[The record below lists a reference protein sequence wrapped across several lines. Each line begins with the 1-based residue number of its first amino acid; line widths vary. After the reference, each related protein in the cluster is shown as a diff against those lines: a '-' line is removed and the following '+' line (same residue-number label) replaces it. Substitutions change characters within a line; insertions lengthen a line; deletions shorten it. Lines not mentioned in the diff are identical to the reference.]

1 MSPARPRR
9 LPRGPGCTS
18 QSLIPWTSRAQHAGA
33 MQVLSPAEGT
43 LALST
48 KPFSATPPLLSAQG
62 LVISG
67 TTSRSGTCR
76 AGFSSDKRLPDA
88 LEVSWPSFSRVP
100 KWHFRHGEVTS
111 LAGGRRF
118 QTNHPSRSTQV
129 PTPALGGRDASLS
142 APAPPRLQHTWVITV
157 QIHLT
162 SSKNIT
168 WNR

>member
-1 MSPARPRR
+1 MPLAFNTERRCIHPPHPR

-18 QSLIPWTSRAQHAGA
+18 QSLIPWTSRTHHAGG
-33 MQVLSPAEGT
+33 MQVLGPAEGT

-48 KPFSATPPLLSAQG
+48 KPFPATPPLLSAQG
-62 LVISG
+62 LVIISG
-67 TTSRSGTCR
+67 RTSRSGTWR
-76 AGFSSDKRLPDA
+76 AGFSSAKQPPDA

-129 PTPALGGRDASLS
+129 PTPALQGGGT
-142 APAPPRLQHTWVITV
+142 PV
-157 QIHLT
+157 
-162 SSKNIT
+162 
-168 WNR
+168 